1 MIWEDECYLLS
12 KRKFRE
18 NANIINIFT
27 QKKGKIDGIVYG
39 GTSRKVR
46 NYLQISNKLFV
57 SHTSKSENKIGYFK
71 TELIKPISPLFFN
84 DKERTSALISICS
97 ILNILLPDSQPNK
110 KIYASFEKLINSII
124 LEDWIFLYIFFEI
137 NLIKDLGYDTN
148 LTEHLNDIKN
158 DKDYLK
164 IKIDGY
170 IYEIPN
176 YLIQKK
182 IPKDFKNSLIKKSLH
197 FTRQVMLNKFF
208 IPNNLIFPKSRVILE
223 NYFNKD

>member
-27 QKKGKIDGIVYG
+27 QKKGKLDGIVYG

-57 SHTSKSENKIGYFK
+57 SHTSKSENRIGYFK
-71 TELIKPISPLFFN
+71 TELIKPISPLYFN
-84 DKERTSALISICS
+84 DKERTSALISVCS
-97 ILNILLPDSQPNK
+97 LLNILLPDSQPNK
-110 KIYASFEKLINSII
+110 KIYDSFEKLVNSIN
-124 LEDWIFLYIFFEI
+124 LENWIFLYIFFEI
-137 NLIKDLGYDTN
+137 NLIKELGYDAN
-148 LTEHLNDIKN
+148 LTEHSNKL
-158 DKDYLK
+158 KDEDLIK

-176 YLIQKK
+176 YLIHNK
-182 IPKDFKNSLIKKSLH
+182 IPNDFNNNLIRKSLY
-197 FTRQVMLNKFF
+197 FTRQMMQNKFF
-208 IPNNLIFPKSRVILE
+208 IPNNLVLPKSRIILE
-223 NYFNKD
+223 NYFNKN

>member
-12 KRKFRE
+12 KKKFRE

-39 GTSRKVR
+39 GTSRKVK

-57 SHTSKSENKIGYFK
+57 SHISKTENRIGYFK
-71 TELIKPISPLFFN
+71 TELIKPISPIYFN
-84 DKERTSALISICS
+84 DKQRTSALISICS
-97 ILNILLPDSQPNK
+97 LLNILLPPSQPNK
-110 KIYASFEKLINSII
+110 KIYASFEKLINSIN
-124 LEDWIFLYIFFEI
+124 LENWIFLYIYFEI
-137 NLIKDLGYDTN
+137 NLIKELGYDTN
-148 LTEHLNDIKN
+148 LTEYISNIMS

-164 IKIDGY
+164 IKIDGF

-176 YLIQKK
+176 YLIEKK
-182 IPKDFKNSLIKKSLH
+182 IPKNFSNLLIRKSL
-197 FTRQVMLNKFF
+197 FFARQVMQNKFF

-223 NYFNKD
+223 NYFN

>member
-18 NANIINIFT
+18 NANIINIFSK
-27 QKKGKIDGIVYG
+27 KKGKLDGIVYG
-39 GTSRKVR
+39 GTSRKVK

-71 TELIKPISPLFFN
+71 TELIKPISPIFFD

-97 ILNILLPDSQPNK
+97 LLNILLPVSQPNK
-110 KIYASFEKLINSII
+110 KIYNSFEKLINSIN
-124 LEDWIFLYIFFEI
+124 LENWIFAYIFFEI

-148 LTEHLNDIKN
+148 LTEYSNDIN
-158 DKDYLK
+158 VNKDFLK
-164 IKIDGY
+164 IKIDEY

-182 IPKDFKNSLIKKSLH
+182 IPESFTNLLIRKSLY

-208 IPNNLIFPKSRVILE
+208 IPSNLVFPKFRVILE
-223 NYFNKD
+223 NYFN

>member
-12 KRKFRE
+12 KKKFRE

-27 QKKGKIDGIVYG
+27 LKKGKIDGIVYG
-39 GTSRKVR
+39 GTSRKVK

-57 SHTSKSENKIGYFK
+57 SHTSKSENRIGYFK
-71 TELIKPISPLFFN
+71 TELIKPISPLYFN

-97 ILNILLPDSQPNK
+97 LLNILLPDSQPNK
-110 KIYASFEKLINSII
+110 KIYESFEKLINSIN
-124 LEDWIFLYIFFEI
+124 LEYWIFLYIFFEI
-137 NLIKDLGYDTN
+137 NLIKELGYDTN
-148 LTEHLNDIKN
+148 LVEHLNSLKS
-158 DKDYLK
+158 DKDLLK

-182 IPKDFKNSLIKKSLH
+182 IPENFTNLLIRKSLY
-197 FTRQVMLNKFF
+197 FSRQVMQNKFF
-208 IPNNLIFPKSRVILE
+208 IPNNLLFPKSRVVLE
-223 NYFNKD
+223 NYFN